1 MKSYYF
7 GLALKILLLVAC
19 IVGLFLM
26 LDTVG
31 YRIFAAAG
39 TTTANVNM
47 KNILIEL
54 MDNYLKTLSLTGARL
69 ERERTE
75 LTDKMKT
82 TPDRAERQRLEK
94 ELRDVESKNREI
106 DAARS
111 GLEREKENLERS
123 LKEKAVR
130 FENTARETQQR
141 DEELRQAR
149 FVRDEYADAI
159 KKEFLA
165 RAKTSEEKA
174 NIEKAFGD
182 DHGLAYIK
190 AFIRECGA
198 NGPVA
203 ETSKTTVAPTVTP
216 KTTAATLPPATN
228 SPQAGFTDDFNG
240 PRLDSRWQWVRERPA
255 NWSLKDRPGF
265 LSITTESGDLWGNHN
280 SNKNMLLTDAVGA
293 DFTITTRIE
302 FSPTANHQQA
312 GLVIYQNDDNYIR
325 LTNVYSDGNKLQLVY
340 EKTAGP
346 IYQEMNTNNSRSMY
360 LRLTKKGVA
369 YTGFSSFDGKQYNF
383 IFTCTGTLENKLKVG
398 LIAFDDIATI
408 AITARFDN
416 FSLTSP

>member
-1 MKSYYF
+1 M
-7 GLALKILLLVAC
+7 
-19 IVGLFLM
+19 
-26 LDTVG
+26 
-31 YRIFAAAG
+31 
-39 TTTANVNM
+39 
-47 KNILIEL
+47 
-54 MDNYLKTLSLTGARL
+54 
-69 ERERTE
+69 RER
-75 LTDKMKT
+75 D
-82 TPDRAERQRLEK
+82 D
-94 ELRDVESKNREI
+94 
-106 DAARS
+106 
-111 GLEREKENLERS
+111 
-123 LKEKAVR
+123 AVR
-130 FENTARETQQR
+130 SEKLAW
-141 DEELRQAR
+141 A
-149 FVRDEYADAI
+149 EYVNSI
-159 KKEFLA
+159 KQEFLA
-165 RAKTSEEKA
+165 RAKTAEEKA
-174 NIEKAFGD
+174 KVEKAFGE
-182 DHGLAYIK
+182 DHGLAYL
-190 AFIRECGA
+190 AGFIRDCSGKNTA
-198 NGPVA
+198 A
-203 ETSKTTVAPTVTP
+203 ETSNTTVAPIVTP

-369 YTGFSSFDGKQYNF
+369 YTGFYSFDGKQYNF
-383 IFTCTGTLENKLKVG
+383 IFTYNGTLENKLKVG
-398 LIAFDDIATI
+398 LIAFDDIATN
-408 AITARFDN
+408 AVTARFDN